1 MSENVRLRVGD
12 RPPAVQMIPLGL
24 QHLFAMFGAT
34 VLVPILT
41 GLNPSVALLTSGLGT
56 LLFILITGGQVPAYL
71 GSSFAFIAP
80 ILAVSAASGPA
91 YALGGAVAVGLLYAV
106 VAGIIRLVGVGWL
119 DRVLPPVLVGS
130 LIVVIGL
137 GLAPVGV
144 QMAGLSKEAVS
155 LFDTDI
161 QIAFFTLLSAVA
173 AAAFLRGF
181 FAVIP
186 ILLGIVSGYVFA
198 LLRGAV
204 DLTALRE
211 AAWIGLPAFT
221 APAFSWSAVAVFLPV
236 AAVTLAEHLG
246 DVLVLG
252 RVVGKNFYKKPGL
265 QRTLMGDGL
274 ATALAGLLGGPPN
287 TTYGENIGVIAITK
301 VYSVWVIGLAASF
314 ATVLAFVPK
323 LGAAIQTIPAPVMGG
338 VTIMLFGVI
347 ASSGIRTLVESGI
360 DFSQT
365 RNLLISSVVLVLG
378 IGGAKIGELS
388 GMGLAAIVGVILNLL
403 LPMPGGAREGAG
415 EAERAEPD
423 EARARSA
430 REASEGA

>member
-12 RPPAVQMIPLGL
+12 RPPVAQMIPLGL

-56 LLFILITGGQVPAYL
+56 LLFIAITGGRVPAYL

-80 ILAVSAASGPA
+80 IMAVSAAAGPA

-106 VAGIIRLVGVGWL
+106 VAAMIRFVGVGWL
-119 DRVLPPVLVGS
+119 DRILPPVLVGS

-144 QMAGLSKEAVS
+144 EMAGLTKEHVS
-155 LFDTDI
+155 LFDTDV
-161 QIAFFTLLSAVA
+161 QIALFTLLAAVA
-173 AAAFLRGF
+173 AAAFLKGF
-181 FAVIP
+181 LAAIP
-186 ILLGIVSGYVFA
+186 ILLGIVAGYLFA

-204 DLTALRE
+204 DLTAVRE
-211 AAWIGLPAFT
+211 AAWIGLPVLTF
-221 APAFSWSAVAVFLPV
+221 PAFSWSAIAVFLPV
-236 AAVTLAEHLG
+236 SAVTLAEHLG

-252 RVVGKNFYKKPGL
+252 RVVGQNFYKEPGL
-265 QRTLMGDGL
+265 HRTLLGDGL
-274 ATALAGLLGGPPN
+274 ATGLAGLLGGPPN
-287 TTYGENIGVIAITK
+287 TTYGENIGVMAITR
-301 VYSVWVIGLAASF
+301 VFSVWVIGLAAVL
-314 ATVLAFVPK
+314 AVLLAFVPK
-323 LGAAIQTIPAPVMGG
+323 LGAVISSVPAPVMGG

-378 IGGAKIGELS
+378 IGGAAIGNLS
-388 GMGLAAIVGVILNLL
+388 GMGLAAIAGVLLNLM
-403 LPMPGGAREGAG
+403 LPMPRSEREP
-415 EAERAEPD
+415 EAAAEASR
-423 EARARSA
+423 ARAQEVSGQA
-430 REASEGA
+430 